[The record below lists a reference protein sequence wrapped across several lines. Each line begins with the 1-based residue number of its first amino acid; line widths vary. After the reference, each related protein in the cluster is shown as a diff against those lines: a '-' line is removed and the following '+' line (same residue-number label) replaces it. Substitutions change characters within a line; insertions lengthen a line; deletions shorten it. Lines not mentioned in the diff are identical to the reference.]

1 MSFSMDTQADINGLY
16 KSREDNADLLVRVIV
31 YDLDKNEGNAG
42 KYFSFFTYKMNKLD
56 AGSRKLIND
65 VINKVEEGI
74 KHNANHVVEEDVKE
88 AFEDRLQEI
97 SNY

>member
-1 MSFSMDTQADINGLY
+1 
-16 KSREDNADLLVRVIV
+16 
-31 YDLDKNEGNAG
+31 
-42 KYFSFFTYKMNKLD
+42 MNKLD